1 MSLGNISEKH
11 IALVRNSVV
20 QMIIMQF
27 GTYICIFRYHR
38 VYRDGHMTQFRLV
51 NNKLSLSRGTALNG
65 LIDIRFGRIGE
76 TV

>member
-1 MSLGNISEKH
+1 
-11 IALVRNSVV
+11 
-20 QMIIMQF
+20 
-27 GTYICIFRYHR
+27 
-38 VYRDGHMTQFRLV
+38 MTQFRLV